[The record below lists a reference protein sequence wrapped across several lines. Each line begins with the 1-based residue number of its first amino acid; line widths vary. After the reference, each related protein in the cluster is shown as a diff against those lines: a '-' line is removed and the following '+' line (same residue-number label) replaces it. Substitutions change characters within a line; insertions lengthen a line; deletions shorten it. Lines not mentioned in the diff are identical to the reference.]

1 MLGAM
6 IDRRRM
12 LAGCA
17 AGLAWAAW
25 PGRRAHAD
33 APQSGTPETCEVRD
47 VTVEGDRA
55 LGRRF
60 TLMVPKHLAPGEK
73 VPLLVLLHGLG
84 ETGDER
90 MGAFAWIERYGLGTS
105 YDRLRRAPIAR
116 TGKRGDWTDT
126 RLAEV
131 NAQLAAQ
138 PFRGM
143 VVACPYTPNVNK
155 QPNPAAAITGY
166 ARWLADVVL
175 PRVRKEAPVHTDA
188 AHTALDGCS
197 MGGYLGIEVFLERP
211 ELFAAW
217 GGVQSAFGAHRA
229 PGYAER
235 LAKAVATSG
244 PRALHLLT
252 SAGDPFR
259 AANEAL
265 AKGLATR
272 KVPHTLRVLPGP
284 HDQPW
289 LREAG
294 TVEMLHWHD
303 RRPR

>member
-1 MLGAM
+1 ML
-6 IDRRRM
+6 DRRRM

-17 AGLAWAAW
+17 AGLAAAAW
-25 PGRRAHAD
+25 PWRRAHAD
-33 APQSGTPETCEVRD
+33 APRSGAPETCEVRD
-47 VTVEGDRA
+47 IAVEGDRA

-90 MGAFAWIERYGLGTS
+90 MGAFAWIERYGLGTA
-105 YDRLRRAPIAR
+105 YDRLRRAPITR
-116 TGKRGDWTDT
+116 TGKRGDWTDA

-131 NAQLAAQ
+131 NAQLVAQ
-138 PFRGM
+138 PFRGLCI
-143 VVACPYTPNVNK
+143 ACPYTPNVNK

-166 ARWLADVVL
+166 GRWLAEVVL
-175 PRVRKEAPVHTDA
+175 PRVRKEAPVHGDA

-197 MGGYLGIEVFLERP
+197 MGGYLGLEVFLERP
-211 ELFAAW
+211 ELFTAW
-217 GGVQSAFGAHRA
+217 GGVQSAFGVHRA
-229 PGYAER
+229 AGYAER
-235 LAKAVATSG
+235 LSKLIAASG
-244 PRALHLLT
+244 PRALHLLS

-265 AKGLATR
+265 ARELATR
-272 KVPHTLRVLPGP
+272 KVPHELRVLPGP

-294 TVEMLHWHD
+294 TIEMLHWHD